1 MTPNETKLQNLRNYL
16 DTLIG
21 EYREAISSSVREM
34 EKFNISPEDFRKESV
49 SLNVAAFTLGY
60 LNLAKEVSEKSD
72 YKTTENYIR
81 FHKHQIETKAIGE
94 AGVITLAQNATISA
108 LSTIITL
115 YLDNNSSVIFEQA

>member
-21 EYREAISSSVREM
+21 EYRVAISSSVREM

-115 YLDNNSSVIFEQA
+115 YLDK

>member
-60 LNLAKEVSEKSD
+60 LNLAKEVSENR
-72 YKTTENYIR
+72 TTKQPRI
-81 FHKHQIETKAIGE
+81 
-94 AGVITLAQNATISA
+94 ISA
-108 LSTIITL
+108 STSIRL
-115 YLDNNSSVIFEQA
+115 KPKRSARLA

>member
-1 MTPNETKLQNLRNYL
+1 MTSNETKLKDLREYL

-21 EYREAISSSVREM
+21 EYREAITSAIREM
-34 EKFNISPEDFRKESV
+34 EKFNISPDDFRKESV
-49 SLNVAAFTLGY
+49 NLNIAAFTLGY

-81 FHKHQIETKAIGE
+81 FHKHQIETKAICE

-115 YLDNNSSVIFEQA
+115 YFDK